1 MFLRQNTT
9 DQILIG
15 PAVSISDGY
24 TMVASLDISA
34 ADSARAYLGGD
45 GSDVDISGYTFAAV
59 TNIDGM
65 YELTLQTGITDTVGS
80 LDIVIEDVSLCL
92 PIHQRFYVVEE
103 TVYDA
108 LYASGSAGFSATS
121 TITAA
126 APSSTTKPPATPTE
140 REIFQ
145 YLYWRLVYGKVT
157 MSATEE
163 TVFADDGTTEL
174 YTKAVSD
181 SAGTVTYD
189 EAAAGT

>member
-1 MFLRQNTT
+1 MFIRQNDTGK
-9 DQILIG
+9 IGIG
-15 PAVSISDGY
+15 PAVDVTDGA
-24 TMVASLDISA
+24 TMETGLLLST
-34 ADSARAYLGGD
+34 ADSARARLGD
-45 GSDVDISGYTFAAV
+45 DTTVDISGYTWAAI
-59 TNIDGM
+59 TGMDGF
-65 YELTLQTGITDTVGS
+65 YDLTLQTGITDTVGP

-92 PIHQRFYVVEE
+92 PIYQRFYVVEE

-108 LYASGSAGFSATS
+108 LYAASAAGFSATT
-121 TITAA
+121 TITGA

-140 REIFQ
+140 REILE

-157 MSATEE
+157 MTATEE
-163 TVFADDGTTEL
+163 TVFADDGSTEL